1 MLCIVP
7 SCLVRLYSCLYKVY
21 LKFWH
26 KQSCQPVRIFRI
38 SYGNQTRIR
47 RYGSVLKNTHFGKSR
62 KRYIIT
68 RNIDKLVSRAGCWNA
83 RFYSTETCHA
93 RCASSVQSGLHEILT
108 VIIPTWRARVHA
120 CRRCCSVIVMRN
132 TIKDTVSYDPDVA

>member
-1 MLCIVP
+1 MPTKMEKAV
-7 SCLVRLYSCLYKVY
+7 
-21 LKFWH
+21 

-38 SYGNQTRIR
+38 SYGNQTKIR
-47 RYGSVLKNTHFGKSR
+47 RYGSVFKNTHFGKSR

-68 RNIDKLVSRAGCWNA
+68 RNIDKLVSCAGCWNA

-108 VIIPTWRARVHA
+108 VIIPTWIARAHA
-120 CRRCCSVIVMRN
+120 CRRCSVYSHAQYDNGHRFVRSRCSI
-132 TIKDTVSYDPDVA
+132 TPFAAKAP